1 MAKDLYEENKEL
13 KRVLYNIEKA
23 ILDFRLTQLDL
34 PLEKVN
40 IPSLGLPRPQT
51 QTVPYTITTCSCT
64 DGEGCNC
71 DEEKE
76 VLREQIA
83 ALTAKLN
90 GANAELEQYRRKEVP
105 EDVAPTGFPGDS
117 ATDEEDE
124 VIYENGFATYVEP
137 EPAPPREEEKKTR
150 KPRKERGGTVFTDF
164 KNLEL
169 ENNDYEGNSIVY
181 SKKDM

>member
-34 PLEKVN
+34 PLEK
-40 IPSLGLPRPQT
+40 SLGLQQLT
-51 QTVPYTITTCSCT
+51 KCSCT
-64 DGEGCNC
+64 DSEGCNC

-76 VLREQIA
+76 VLRDQIV

-90 GANAELEQYRRKEVP
+90 GANAELEQYKRKEVT

-117 ATDEEDE
+117 VADEE
-124 VIYENGFATYVEP
+124 NSFATYAES
-137 EPAPPREEEKKTR
+137 APPREEEKKAR

-169 ENNDYEGNSIVY
+169 ENNDYEGNSIIY

>member
-40 IPSLGLPRPQT
+40 IPSLGLPQAQPT
-51 QTVPYTITTCSCT
+51 SYTLTTCSCNN
-64 DGEGCNC
+64 GEGCSC

-90 GANAELEQYRRKEVP
+90 GANAELEQYKRKEVTK
-105 EDVAPTGFPGDS
+105 DVVPTTFP
-117 ATDEEDE
+117 DEEDD
-124 VIYENGFATYVEP
+124 ENSFATYAES
-137 EPAPPREEEKKTR
+137 APPREEEKKTR

-169 ENNDYEGNSIVY
+169 ENNDYEGNSIIY
-181 SKKDM
+181 SKRDMQ

>member
-34 PLEKVN
+34 PLEQVN
-40 IPSLGLPRPQT
+40 IPSLGLPQPQVQ
-51 QTVPYTITTCSCT
+51 QTSYTLTPCSCN
-64 DGEGCNC
+64 DGGGCSC

-83 ALTAKLN
+83 ALTVKLN
-90 GANAELEQYRRKEVP
+90 GANAELEQYKRKEIT
-105 EDVAPTGFPGDS
+105 EDVAPTGFLGDS
-117 ATDEEDE
+117 VADEEEE
-124 VIYENGFATYVEP
+124 VIYENGFATYA

-169 ENNDYEGNSIVY
+169 ENNDYEGNSIIY

>member
-34 PLEKVN
+34 PLEQVN
-40 IPSLGLPRPQT
+40 TPSLGLPQP
-51 QTVPYTITTCSCT
+51 VSYTCSCNN
-64 DGEGCNC
+64 GEGCSC

-90 GANAELEQYRRKEVP
+90 GANAELDTFKKKEHEKRVEEAKAKIEEIFLGDIEEEPVP
-105 EDVAPTGFPGDS
+105 VKEEPAAPTS
-117 ATDEEDE
+117 
-124 VIYENGFATYVEP
+124 
-137 EPAPPREEEKKTR
+137 EEEKKTR

-169 ENNDYEGNSIVY
+169 ENNDYEGNSIIY

>member
-40 IPSLGLPRPQT
+40 IPSLGLPQPQVQPT
-51 QTVPYTITTCSCT
+51 SYTLNTCSCNT
-64 DGEGCNC
+64 NEGCNC
-71 DEEKE
+71 EEEKE

-83 ALTAKLN
+83 ALTARLN
-90 GANAELEQYRRKEVP
+90 GANAELEQYKRKEVTK
-105 EDVAPTGFPGDS
+105 DVVPTTFPGDS
-117 ATDEEDE
+117 VADEEDE
-124 VIYENGFATYVEP
+124 VIYENSFATYAES
-137 EPAPPREEEKKTR
+137 APSREEEKKTR

-169 ENNDYEGNSIVY
+169 ENNDYEGNSIIY
-181 SKKDM
+181 SKRNMQ

>member
-40 IPSLGLPRPQT
+40 IPSLGIPQP
-51 QTVPYTITTCSCT
+51 QAQPVSYTCSCNN
-64 DGEGCNC
+64 GEGCSC

-90 GANAELEQYRRKEVP
+90 GANAELDAFKKNCERKVEEAEEIFPSDIEEEPVP
-105 EDVAPTGFPGDS
+105 VKE
-117 ATDEEDE
+117 
-124 VIYENGFATYVEP
+124 
-137 EPAPPREEEKKTR
+137 EPAAPPIEEEKKTR

-169 ENNDYEGNSIVY
+169 ENNDYEGNSIIY